1 MLSGDGTVVN
11 SLTVYFIHAVVIKI
25 SAGGR
30 SGPVSCARAHARRG
44 VKLVNLTSPGA
55 GAATLLMAANAVNSQ

>member
-1 MLSGDGTVVN
+1 MFSGDGTVVN

-30 SGPVSCARAHARRG
+30 SGQLWPVRMRA
-44 VKLVNLTSPGA
+44 
-55 GAATLLMAANAVNSQ
+55 AVSSL

>member
-30 SGPVSCARAHARRG
+30 SGPVSCARAHARD
-44 VKLVNLTSPGA
+44 
-55 GAATLLMAANAVNSQ
+55 AVSSL

>member
-30 SGPVSCARAHARRG
+30 SGLVRSAVPVRMRA
-44 VKLVNLTSPGA
+44 
-55 GAATLLMAANAVNSQ
+55 AVSSL